1 MELITHRK
9 HAVNITE
16 TERMLSVMAGG
27 ILALTGFRKKSIRG
41 LALTLAGADLVR
53 RGITGHS
60 YIFEMLGIRTARLG
74 QGAETTSVPYEL
86 GIRVDHSIT
95 INRPRADVYRF
106 WRDLTNL
113 PRFMNHI
120 KSVRLIGDNRSHWVV
135 KGPGTRFVE
144 WDAVI
149 HNEIENE
156 LIAWRTLP
164 SSEVDH
170 AGSVWFKDAAGGRG
184 TEIRVELQYSP
195 PAGVVGAVLARFRG
209 EEPTQQ
215 IEADLR
221 NLKQI
226 LEAGEAVRVDGP
238 PNEPAPPRAE
248 TLSGG
253 SPTW

>member
-16 TERMLSVMAGG
+16 TERYFSIAGG
-27 ILALTGFRKKSIRG
+27 MVLAIVG
-41 LALTLAGADLVR
+41 LKRCSTLSLAMLVVGADLLR

-60 YIFEMLGIRTARLG
+60 YLLETLGMRTAPKG

-86 GIRVDHSIT
+86 GIRVDRSIL
-95 INRPRADVYRF
+95 INRPRAEVFRF

-113 PRFMNHI
+113 PRFMSHV
-120 KSVRLIGDNRSHWVV
+120 KSVRVTGDKRSHWVV
-135 KGPGTRFVE
+135 AAPNHRTVE

-164 SSEVDH
+164 GSTVDH
-170 AGSVWFKDAAGGRG
+170 AGSVWFKDAADGRA
-184 TEIRVELQYSP
+184 TEVRVELQYNP
-195 PAGVVGAVLARFRG
+195 PGGVIGATVARLWG

-215 IEADLR
+215 IED
-221 NLKQI
+221 NLWRLKEH
-226 LEAGEAVRVDGP
+226 LEAGEMA
-238 PNEPAPPRAE
+238 
-248 TLSGG
+248 G
-253 SPTW
+253 SRERTR